1 MQMDFK
7 MGLEVGE
14 TKGKIFWPANDVTK
28 DGTPQSAKK
37 I

>member
-14 TKGKIFWPANDVTK
+14 TKGKIFGPANDVTK

-37 I
+37 N